1 MYITKSM
8 GENNIDIVVTESH
21 AVIRNCLCWLGH
33 VCPGVLW
40 NVTENLTIGRME
52 KTKKNILSLICKI
65 LKVLSVGLI
74 VQIN

>member
-52 KTKKNILSLICKI
+52 KTKKNPIHYI
-65 LKVLSVGLI
+65 SVKY
-74 VQIN
+74 

>member
-1 MYITKSM
+1 M

-21 AVIRNCLCWLGH
+21 AVIRNCLRWLGH

-52 KTKKNILSLICKI
+52 KTKKNPIPYI
-65 LKVLSVGLI
+65 SVKY
-74 VQIN
+74 